1 MYRRVVPLKW
11 TDVSEVRTAS
21 IIRAI
26 ISFSSISDSV
36 SIRIPTRVIRL
47 LYRVMVNHNFKVIQS
62 PRCVSA
68 ANAICKDIDIF
79 TKDYTSLADIFITLL
94 ALRFFVLIHIL
105 RVSYCAFDRVSFLF
119 SLYSKL
125 FLFLLCNRYLI

>member
-1 MYRRVVPLKW
+1 
-11 TDVSEVRTAS
+11 
-21 IIRAI
+21 
-26 ISFSSISDSV
+26 
-36 SIRIPTRVIRL
+36 
-47 LYRVMVNHNFKVIQS
+47 MVNHNFKVIPL

-105 RVSYCAFDRVSFLF
+105 RVSYCASDRVSFLF
-119 SLYSKL
+119 CFYSKL
-125 FLFLLCNRYLI
+125 FLYLLCNRYLILLFLVQFLCLSVIGCLAAVNHINK